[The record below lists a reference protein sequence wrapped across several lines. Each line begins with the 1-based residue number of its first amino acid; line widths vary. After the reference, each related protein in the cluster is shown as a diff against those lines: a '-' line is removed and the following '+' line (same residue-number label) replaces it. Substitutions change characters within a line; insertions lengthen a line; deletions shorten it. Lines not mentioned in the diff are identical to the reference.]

1 MVETAVSRPEPSRL
15 YRWAVLLFVSLAMGG
30 NYYIYDSINPLE
42 RIFIDKLGFS
52 ATAFGW
58 LNSAYSVAAVAT
70 LLIGGIVIDRIG
82 TKKAITFFA
91 ALCFLGA
98 ALTALRGQPAAMI
111 AGRTVLGLGAESMI
125 VAITTVLAKWFK
137 GKELS
142 FAFGINLLI
151 ARVASIAADNSPT
164 WASRAFYPQG
174 PTGEPSWQRPLLIA
188 VGAGFLA
195 VVCSLIYWALESR
208 AEGRYELGQAGSI
221 DKLEFGQALRIHGLT
236 ARQAVAQIW
245 HGLKEMLGFNP
256 SYWFVVGLCFT
267 FYSAIFP
274 FRTFAIDF
282 FTNKILAAQSGVLAA
297 EAIKQAGFCNSVLPM
312 AAMVAT
318 PLFGLMVDRIGK
330 RALYMML
337 GSVLLMPV
345 YLMMAYL
352 SAAKTVTF
360 TIPWFSAWHLT
371 FEHFTLPLLLLV
383 TTSMM
388 GIAFSLIPAIMW
400 PSVAY
405 IVDQS
410 RLGTAYALMT
420 MIQQI
425 GFFLLNLLIGKANDY
440 AHAGPDNPGGYGL
453 GMWIFSILGFVG
465 LTFAILLRIRETGP
479 HGHGLETITA
489 KA

>member
-1 MVETAVSRPEPSRL
+1 MVDTNRPQPSPL
-15 YRWAVLLFVSLAMGG
+15 FRWSVLIFVSLAMGG

-42 RIFIDKLGFS
+42 RIFIDKLGYS

-58 LNSAYSVAAVAT
+58 LNSSYSVAAVLT

-91 ALCFLGA
+91 VLCLLGA
-98 ALTALRGQPAAMI
+98 TLTAARGQAAVMI
-111 AGRTVLGLGAESMI
+111 AGRTILGLGAESMI
-125 VAITTVLAKWFK
+125 VAVTTALAKWFK

-142 FAFGINLLI
+142 FAFGINLTI
-151 ARVASIAADNSPT
+151 ARLASVAADNSPT
-164 WASRAFYPQG
+164 WANKAFYPNG
-174 PTGEPSWQRPLLIA
+174 PAGEPSWQGPLLIA
-188 VGAGFLA
+188 VGAGVLA
-195 VVCSLIYWALESR
+195 VVCSGIYWALESR

-221 DKLEFGQALRIHGLT
+221 DKLEFGEIFQVHGL
-236 ARQAVAQIW
+236 RFGQAVIKIW
-245 HGLKEMLGFNP
+245 GALKEFFRFNP

-282 FTNKILAAQSGVLAA
+282 FTNKILAAQSGVMAS
-297 EAIKQAGFCNSVLPM
+297 EAIKQAGFCNSLLPM
-312 AAMVAT
+312 SAMIAT
-318 PLFGLMVDRIGK
+318 PLFGLMVDKIGK
-330 RALYMML
+330 RALSMML

-352 SAAKTVTF
+352 SAGKTVTVA
-360 TIPWFSAWHLT
+360 IPWFSAGHFIL
-371 FEHFTLPLLLLV
+371 EHFTLPLLLLV

-388 GIAFSLIPAIMW
+388 GIAFSLIPAVMW

-420 MIQQI
+420 LIQQI
-425 GFFLLNLLIGKANDY
+425 GFFILNLLIGRANDY
-440 AHAGPDNPGGYGL
+440 AHAGPTNPGGYAL

-465 LTFAILLRIRETGP
+465 LTFAILLRVRETGP

-489 KA
+489 G